1 MIYTSDHGQ
10 ALFEGGYDI
19 QQCSNSAEQSKG
31 EVMVPIFVWAG
42 SGAFAQRLREHA
54 RLGFNQATHFE
65 VFPTLL
71 SAMGFPQSWVR
82 REYGPSLLDFPLSR
96 EPRLLVGG
104 IFDVGAY
111 WIKLDRTGASS
122 PTTTL
127 VTKPMVT
134 PPKRS
139 SRGSWR
145 ASKKPRRRCLER
157 IWHAAVARHTPSP
170 YPDPAPC
177 AARLVARARPQP
189 EIVSRFH
196 RPVGALDAWI
206 QAAGRQPNSL
216 WLVWGCS
223 CTATPSRKCRR
234 EHSRSRKRRA

>member
-1 MIYTSDHGQ
+1 MDDFFATTLPALARPDTLMIYTSDHGQ

-31 EVMVPIFVWAG
+31 EVTVPIFVWAG

-71 SAMGFPQSWVR
+71 SAMGFPQRWVR

-122 PTTTL
+122 TSTTL
-127 VTKPMVT
+127 VNQADGT
-134 PPKRS
+134 PPKPF
-139 SRGSWR
+139 SRGSEEALRPR
-145 ASKKPRRRCLER
+145 ALLPYGSFG
-157 IWHAAVARHTPSP
+157 AAVAAPPHQVGNAAESTRGRGNAALCRVSFTSIAWVEVGGRRCSP
-170 YPDPAPC
+170 G
-177 AARLVARARPQP
+177 L
-189 EIVSRFH
+189 E
-196 RPVGALDAWI
+196 
-206 QAAGRQPNSL
+206 
-216 WLVWGCS
+216 
-223 CTATPSRKCRR
+223 T
-234 EHSRSRKRRA
+234 